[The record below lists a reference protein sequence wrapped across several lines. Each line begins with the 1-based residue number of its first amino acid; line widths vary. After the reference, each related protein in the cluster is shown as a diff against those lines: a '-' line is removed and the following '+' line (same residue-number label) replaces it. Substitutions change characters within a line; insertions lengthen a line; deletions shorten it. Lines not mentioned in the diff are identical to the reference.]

1 MTRSQMKILMKIG
14 CIFLFVASYAYADHA
29 TEGLRIL
36 SEYSKEMQRKYD
48 LVTVG
53 SGGAMMKDIEML
65 GLRFNTAKKLTIP
78 EARKLYVNVIEGLI
92 NKTNNDKKARPYLH
106 DYPFTQKNV
115 NIMISFY
122 KSHPFIIQN
131 RMNDGFI
138 TLIFI
143 SRGNICYNIYD
154 PTKDE
159 YKRLVTIHEEPY
171 EEALKIVQKD
181 TGKTASKT
189 EQIP

>member
-1 MTRSQMKILMKIG
+1 MKMLIKMG
-14 CIFLFVASYAYADHA
+14 YVFFLLSSYLYADHA

-36 SEYSKEMQRKYD
+36 SEYSNEMKEKYG
-48 LVTVG
+48 LFTIG
-53 SGGAMMKDIEML
+53 SGGALMEDIKEL
-65 GLRFNTAKKLTIP
+65 DLHFEGVKKLTIP
-78 EARKLYVNVIEGLI
+78 EARKLYVTIIEDLI
-92 NKTNNDKKARPYLH
+92 NKVNNDKKARPYLH
-106 DYPFTQKNV
+106 DYPFTQKNA
-115 NIMISFY
+115 NIMIAFF
-122 KSHPFIIQN
+122 KSHPFTIQN